1 MGSRQG
7 FPAVAILLL
16 LGPALSLAART
27 PDSAQTVLR
36 GEPQA
41 PVWPDSYSV
50 EYTFSLPYTAKIQ
63 PHGIRYPVVFH
74 RDGKAQRVRMET
86 YNGTNVIISTKSVQY
101 ELLPRIDRQ
110 QCLVWAEPGLA
121 DAQALPDLAGWAYQ
135 GAEVLEDG
143 AAVHAWH
150 YLARHQAKSLA
161 YRFYAHPDG
170 APRRLDMLGTDAL
183 SGSHFDRWV
192 LDYASYVPGRP
203 RAELFDQPRLC
214 EGRAPVDGGGRG
226 PRAGARPGSGS
237 GALRMA
243 GLLPRVAY
251 RGHHAGYDAF
261 LDSPHGRERAH
272 GSLADYAARAEA
284 FERNAARI
292 AAHNA
297 RNASYTMAM
306 NRFGDW
312 HREEYLA
319 ALLPRHGRARPATRP
334 ADDNGLRPHE
344 IPHRALTDPAR
355 LPAGVDWRGS
365 GADAAWVKDQASC
378 GSCWAFGAAGAM
390 EAAWFVATGER
401 VSLSEQAVIDCA
413 WGAAPGHE
421 ESAAACD
428 GGDAWAGV
436 AYAVGAGGLP
446 SSLEYQYKGQSGYCE
461 ANDTAAV
468 ARFAGFSRVPAYD
481 DAALMEAVYSR
492 GPLAVSLDA
501 SHDSFTFYSAGVYAE
516 PDCFFKKDQL
526 DHSMMLVGY
535 GTSAEGDYW
544 LIRNSWSDHWGDAGY
559 VKVSRDRHGC
569 GAPADAMYVVADA
582 DGLRP

>member
-1 MGSRQG
+1 M
-7 FPAVAILLL
+7 
-16 LGPALSLAART
+16 
-27 PDSAQTVLR
+27 
-36 GEPQA
+36 
-41 PVWPDSYSV
+41 
-50 EYTFSLPYTAKIQ
+50 
-63 PHGIRYPVVFH
+63 
-74 RDGKAQRVRMET
+74 
-86 YNGTNVIISTKSVQY
+86 QY

-251 RGHHAGYDAF
+251 RGHHAEYNAF

-272 GSLADYAARAEA
+272 SSLADYAARAEA

-312 HREEYLA
+312 HRV
-319 ALLPRHGRARPATRP
+319 R
-334 ADDNGLRPHE
+334 
-344 IPHRALTDPAR
+344 
-355 LPAGVDWRGS
+355 
-365 GADAAWVKDQASC
+365 
-378 GSCWAFGAAGAM
+378 
-390 EAAWFVATGER
+390 
-401 VSLSEQAVIDCA
+401 
-413 WGAAPGHE
+413 
-421 ESAAACD
+421 
-428 GGDAWAGV
+428 
-436 AYAVGAGGLP
+436 VGAGGCRGEGIESLMLHRCHGGEGWLP
-446 SSLEYQYKGQSGYCE
+446 LHLSFAIARVSCAG
-461 ANDTAAV
+461 TA
-468 ARFAGFSRVPAYD
+468 
-481 DAALMEAVYSR
+481 L
-492 GPLAVSLDA
+492 
-501 SHDSFTFYSAGVYAE
+501 
-516 PDCFFKKDQL
+516 
-526 DHSMMLVGY
+526 
-535 GTSAEGDYW
+535 
-544 LIRNSWSDHWGDAGY
+544 
-559 VKVSRDRHGC
+559 
-569 GAPADAMYVVADA
+569 
-582 DGLRP
+582 